1 MREWVLNLSRTTSI
15 RLRRNK
21 GQSGNSCP
29 GRPGA
34 SFFFRKEASEAWI
47 YLIAAGI
54 LETLWAVAMKA
65 SNGFTL
71 LIPSLITVLAMIGS
85 VALLALAMRTLPLG
99 TAYVVWTGIGAVGAF
114 AAGVVMFG
122 ESLSLM
128 RVTAAGFI
136 VVGLIMMKASA

>member
-1 MREWVLNLSRTTSI
+1 M
-15 RLRRNK
+15 
-21 GQSGNSCP
+21 
-29 GRPGA
+29 
-34 SFFFRKEASEAWI
+34 AWI

-128 RVTAAGFI
+128 RVTAAGCRPDHDEGLGVKNGGCPLQAQARYPAG
-136 VVGLIMMKASA
+136 VVVPHRCCGS

>member
-1 MREWVLNLSRTTSI
+1 M
-15 RLRRNK
+15 
-21 GQSGNSCP
+21 P
-29 GRPGA
+29 GTAR
-34 SFFFRKEASEAWI
+34 SFILFWKEASVAWI
-47 YLIAAGI
+47 YLLAAGI

-85 VALLALAMRTLPLG
+85 VALLALAMKTRPLG

>member
-1 MREWVLNLSRTTSI
+1 M
-15 RLRRNK
+15 
-21 GQSGNSCP
+21 
-29 GRPGA
+29 
-34 SFFFRKEASEAWI
+34 AWI

-99 TAYVVWTGIGAVGAF
+99 TAYVVWTGIGAV
-114 AAGVVMFG
+114 VVMFG

>member
-1 MREWVLNLSRTTSI
+1 M
-15 RLRRNK
+15 
-21 GQSGNSCP
+21 
-29 GRPGA
+29 
-34 SFFFRKEASEAWI
+34 AWI

-114 AAGVVMFG
+114 AGVVMFG

>member
-1 MREWVLNLSRTTSI
+1 M
-15 RLRRNK
+15 
-21 GQSGNSCP
+21 
-29 GRPGA
+29 
-34 SFFFRKEASEAWI
+34 AWI

-99 TAYVVWTGIGAVGAF
+99 TAYVVWTGIGAVGAN
-114 AAGVVMFG
+114 AATVEVG

>member
-1 MREWVLNLSRTTSI
+1 M
-15 RLRRNK
+15 
-21 GQSGNSCP
+21 
-29 GRPGA
+29 
-34 SFFFRKEASEAWI
+34 AWI

-85 VALLALAMRTLPLG
+85 VARLALAMRTLPLG

>member
-1 MREWVLNLSRTTSI
+1 MDPQLIEDDLDPAAPQYGGSLGTLARDGPELHS
-15 RLRRNK
+15 
-21 GQSGNSCP
+21 
-29 GRPGA
+29 
-34 SFFFRKEASEAWI
+34 FRKEASVAWI
-47 YLIAAGI
+47 YLLAAGI

>member
-1 MREWVLNLSRTTSI
+1 M
-15 RLRRNK
+15 
-21 GQSGNSCP
+21 P
-29 GRPGA
+29 GTAR
-34 SFFFRKEASEAWI
+34 SFILFWKETAVAWI
-47 YLIAAGI
+47 YLLAAGI

-85 VALLALAMRTLPLG
+85 VALLALAMKTLPLG

-114 AAGVVMFG
+114 AAGVVIFG

>member
-1 MREWVLNLSRTTSI
+1 M
-15 RLRRNK
+15 
-21 GQSGNSCP
+21 
-29 GRPGA
+29 
-34 SFFFRKEASEAWI
+34 AWI

-136 VVGLIMMKASA
+136 VVGLIMAVARFRRRLDIPLALWFRIDAADHNSGIFCFRRRLAYVRPAAPL

>member
-1 MREWVLNLSRTTSI
+1 M
-15 RLRRNK
+15 
-21 GQSGNSCP
+21 
-29 GRPGA
+29 
-34 SFFFRKEASEAWI
+34 AWI

-71 LIPSLITVLAMIGS
+71 LPSLITVLAMIGS

-122 ESLSLM
+122 ESHSLM

>member
-1 MREWVLNLSRTTSI
+1 M
-15 RLRRNK
+15 
-21 GQSGNSCP
+21 
-29 GRPGA
+29 
-34 SFFFRKEASEAWI
+34 AWI

-65 SNGFTL
+65 SDGFTL

-136 VVGLIMMKASA
+136 VVGLIMMKASASKKNGGLRASGTDLTLAGVAVPHRSCG

>member
-1 MREWVLNLSRTTSI
+1 M
-15 RLRRNK
+15 
-21 GQSGNSCP
+21 P
-29 GRPGA
+29 GTAR
-34 SFFFRKEASEAWI
+34 SFILFWKEASVAWI
-47 YLIAAGI
+47 YLLAAGI

-65 SNGFTL
+65 SNGFTQ

-85 VALLALAMRTLPLG
+85 VALLALAMKTLPLG

-128 RVTAAGFI
+128 RVTTAGFI

>member
-1 MREWVLNLSRTTSI
+1 M
-15 RLRRNK
+15 
-21 GQSGNSCP
+21 
-29 GRPGA
+29 
-34 SFFFRKEASEAWI
+34 AWI

-85 VALLALAMRTLPLG
+85 VAAMRTLPLG

>member
-1 MREWVLNLSRTTSI
+1 
-15 RLRRNK
+15 
-21 GQSGNSCP
+21 
-29 GRPGA
+29 
-34 SFFFRKEASEAWI
+34 
-47 YLIAAGI
+47 
-54 LETLWAVAMKA
+54 MKA

-128 RVTAAGFI
+128 RVTATGFMLSAPTGHDEGLGVKTAVVARFMRRLDIPLPLWIRIDAAGNSGIFCARRRLAY
-136 VVGLIMMKASA
+136 VRPAAPL

>member
-29 GRPGA
+29 GRLGA
-34 SFFFRKEASEAWI
+34 SFFFRKEASVAWI